1 MIHLVFLIRVMIL
14 LVLVLIWEE
23 EGGVL
28 VEIGVVKVMRV
39 DEEEGATEDP
49 LVSLRATNFLSWLR
63 FMISHN
69 NLLHLLPL

>member
-1 MIHLVFLIRVMIL
+1 ML

-23 EGGVL
+23 EGGV